1 MARRLARGVTGVLL
15 VAAIGV
21 VLLVAA
27 ARAAGWS
34 VSPVLTGSM
43 RPTFDPG
50 DLVVTRSV
58 PTDELSAGNVAVFVP
73 PGETASYAH
82 RVLRVSGPDGAR
94 VLRTKGDANPTA
106 DAWQT
111 RLTAPTVPVVAFHVP
126 RVGNLL
132 VGFTGP
138 SKRPLLIALLGLS
151 LTAMSVRLVLTP
163 PPHAAIS

>member
-1 MARRLARGVTGVLL
+1 MSVRLVRGATGALL
-15 VAAIGV
+15 VLAVVALAVVIG
-21 VLLVAA
+21 

-34 VSPVLTGSM
+34 AAPVLTGSM
-43 RPTFDPG
+43 RPTFAPG
-50 DLVVTRSV
+50 DLVITRSV

-82 RVLRVSGPDGAR
+82 RVLRVSGPDNAP

-111 RLTAPTVPVVAFHVP
+111 RLTEPTVPVVAFHVP

-132 VGFTGP
+132 VGLDGP
-138 SKRPLLIALLGLS
+138 ASRALLIALLGLS
-151 LTAMSVRLVLTP
+151 LTAVSVRLVLVP
-163 PPHAAIS
+163 SPRPAVS